1 MPVGQTAIGVSIVVS
16 SQMFMLPERTRNG
29 QLKAQD
35 HQRQLTSL
43 PRWYGLQAAVVGG
56 SRAFANIHERRMAL
70 GAASTLAAPSVM
82 RQHLKL
88 SAFNMLRVCDA
99 LL

>member
-35 HQRQLTSL
+35 IRGSKPT
-43 PRWYGLQAAVVGG
+43 
-56 SRAFANIHERRMAL
+56 SRADMACRL
-70 GAASTLAAPSVM
+70 LWWAAAEHLPTFTGILARGCAT
-82 RQHLKL
+82 
-88 SAFNMLRVCDA
+88 
-99 LL
+99 

>member
-35 HQRQLTSL
+35 IRGSNPT
-43 PRWYGLQAAVVGG
+43 
-56 SRAFANIHERRMAL
+56 SRADMAC
-70 GAASTLAAPSVM
+70 
-82 RQHLKL
+82 R
-88 SAFNMLRVCDA
+88 